1 MKKVILPGLVL
12 LALSI
17 PTLAA
22 RSGTRK
28 LDGRFERADLDANG
42 ELTDIEFRA
51 TQSKKASIALSLHRF
66 NYTDVND
73 DGIVTLTE
81 FRASRGGVT
90 GGKPNK
96 AETFIL
102 CDADDSLTLDPEEY
116 SNSRSTS
123 TPWTKVLKGFD
134 KQDKDDDALLTTR
147 EFGIRRFPL

>member
-1 MKKVILPGLVL
+1 MKQVILPGLVL

-22 RSGTRK
+22 RNGTRK

-73 DGIVTLTE
+73 DGIVTLT
-81 FRASRGGVT
+81 G
-90 GGKPNK
+90 
-96 AETFIL
+96 
-102 CDADDSLTLDPEEY
+102 TLP
-116 SNSRSTS
+116 S
-123 TPWTKVLKGFD
+123 FD
-134 KQDKDDDALLTTR
+134 EVRYATDDAWDIEGVLGVQSDLTVR
-147 EFGIRRFPL
+147 S